1 MLYIVRSGRDLDFR
15 QLMDV
20 YEESNRQWAREHYP
34 YLSESEQILRT
45 EQDMYENLRCFF
57 LERASFYAIWEQD
70 GSYVSAVRFEPYRD
84 GMLLEALETK
94 PAERKRG
101 YAKQLVTAVLDQMHG
116 KIYSHVDK
124 HNHPSLAVHKDCGF
138 EIILDHAVFID
149 GSASQKSY
157 TLYRCLQKIPQG

>member
-57 LERASFYAIWEQD
+57 LDRASFYAIWEQD
-70 GSYVSAVRFEPYRD
+70 GSYVSAVRFEPYKD

-94 PAERKRG
+94 PDERKRG

-124 HNHPSLAVHKDCGF
+124 RNRPSLAVHRACGF
-138 EIILDHAVFID
+138 AEISGHAVFAD
-149 GSASQKSY
+149 GSVSHNAVTFCTESKQA
-157 TLYRCLQKIPQG
+157 QA

>member
-57 LERASFYAIWEQD
+57 LDRASFYAIWEQD
-70 GSYVSAVRFEPYRD
+70 GSYVSAVRFEPYKD

-124 HNHPSLAVHKDCGF
+124 HNHASLAVHKACGF
-138 EIILDHAVFID
+138 AEISDYSVCVD
-149 GSASQKSY
+149 GSVSHSAVTFCTESKQAQ
-157 TLYRCLQKIPQG
+157 T